1 MTILNS
7 NILEILSAIPDNSW
21 K

>member
-7 NILEILSAIPDNSW
+7 NLF
-21 K
+21 